1 MTPSLLAIVAFIV
14 ALVLLFVMPLLINVS
29 FDELPTV

>member
-1 MTPSLLAIVAFIV
+1 MTPSLLVIVAFIV

-29 FDELPTV
+29 FDELPTI